1 MTPVKRSMLPP
12 LAALFLLATAS
23 AWGAA
28 ERMKG
33 GQWEMTSLVHGHSQT
48 STHCVTPE
56 ELKAVNGTPA
66 ELRAFLEGTTTAAHC
81 KVESLKMEGN
91 KVYYTT
97 TCSKTST
104 DSTTTYHGDH
114 FEMVME
120 TKGGGDG
127 ATRQVK
133 ARRLGACP

>member
-1 MTPVKRSMLPP
+1 MTPVKRSILLS
-12 LAALFLLATAS
+12 LAVLLLLATPS
-23 AWGAA
+23 AWGA
-28 ERMKG
+28 ERMKS
-33 GQWEMTSLVHGHSQT
+33 GQWEMTSLVRGHSQT

-66 ELRAFLEGTTTAAHC
+66 EFRAFLEESTKAAHC
-81 KVESLKMEGN
+81 KVENLKMEGN
-91 KVYYTT
+91 TVSYTT
-97 TCSKTST
+97 ACAKTSI

-114 FEMVME
+114 FEMVMD
-120 TKGGGDG
+120 TKGGADS

>member
-1 MTPVKRSMLPP
+1 MTPEKRSILLS
-12 LAALFLLATAS
+12 LAALLLLATPS
-23 AWGAA
+23 AWGA

-33 GQWEMTSLVHGHSQT
+33 GQWEMTTLVRGHSQT

-66 ELRAFLEGTTTAAHC
+66 ELRAFIEETTKAAHC
-81 KVESLKMEGN
+81 TVENLKMEGN
-91 KVYYTT
+91 TVSFTSA
-97 TCSKTST
+97 CGKTSV

-114 FEMVME
+114 YEMVMNS
-120 TKGGGDG
+120 KGGAGST
-127 ATRQVK
+127 ARQVK